1 MALLHD
7 FFLVTRSAMGTKGFL
22 LSLWISLFSPFSQ
35 KKLSSILMMEYWAE
49 IQDIWVPVSVLSPT
63 EAFYFMDL
71 GLSFTWYKIVSLFS
85 PLTQNSLFL
94 EPHNKINALLI
105 QNNLSALKNN

>member
-7 FFLVTRSAMGTKGFL
+7 FFLVTGSAMGTKDFL

-85 PLTQNSLFL
+85 PLT
-94 EPHNKINALLI
+94 
-105 QNNLSALKNN
+105 